1 MAYFKELPNV
11 VYQSPLINKTSSR
24 EYVIIK
30 NIFRNTKLLDH
41 ISDKA
46 VLFNKYQIYQGDR
59 PDTIAE
65 EIYGDPGLDW
75 VIILTAGITN
85 IRNQWPLNN
94 QDLYEYA
101 LGKYGSSL
109 NDLHHYETTEVR
121 DQHNRLILP
130 KGIQVDDNFIMDG
143 PGKQYRGPN
152 DPQVTWRSIRELET
166 IKLTQDTLGGP
177 AGSGGSGLINDIAI
191 GISNWQY
198 ETNINDEKR
207 SIRILKVSYLAQ
219 FLDDFRR
226 IMRYDRNSQYIS
238 KSLIKTENTRLV
250 D

>member
-1 MAYFKELPNV
+1 MAYFRELPNV
-11 VYQSPLINKTSSR
+11 AYQSPLINKTSSR

-30 NIFRNTKLLDH
+30 NIFRNTKILDH

-46 VLFNKYQIYQGDR
+46 VLFNRYQIHDGDR

-65 EIYGDPGLDW
+65 EVYGDPGLDW
-75 VIILTAGITN
+75 VVILSAGITN

-101 LGKYGSSL
+101 LGKYGDSL

-130 KGIQVDDNFIMDG
+130 KGIEVDSNFTIDG
-143 PGKQYRGPN
+143 PGKQYRGVN
-152 DPQVTWRSIRELET
+152 DPPVTWRSIRELET
-166 IKLTQDTLGGP
+166 ITLTQDTLGGP
-177 AGSGGSGLINDIAI
+177 SLINDIAVAL
-191 GISNWQY
+191 SNWQY
-198 ETNINDEKR
+198 ETRVNDEKR
-207 SIRILKVSYLAQ
+207 SIRMLKVSYLGQ
-219 FLDDFRR
+219 FLEDFRR

-238 KSLIKTENTRLV
+238 KKLIKTENTRLV